1 MSKFDR
7 LDLRALSPCCTG
19 TIQQRPGYAT
29 ENAATECDE
38 CGTPLVFRK
47 GTWTIPERNTR

>member
-29 ENAATECDE
+29 EDAATECDE